1 MLAETLSILD
11 RVLSLGERVTHFDAA
26 TPLLGGVAEFDSM
39 AVVAVITAIEED
51 FGVVVDDDEV
61 SAETF
66 ETVGSLARFI
76 ESKVGTTG
84 DE

>member
-1 MLAETLSILD
+1 LLAETLSILD
-11 RVLSLGERVTHFDAA
+11 RVLSLGERAQHFTAD

-51 FGVVVDDDEV
+51 YGIAVADDDV

-76 ESKVGTTG
+76 ESKVDSSS

>member
-1 MLAETLSILD
+1 
-11 RVLSLGERVTHFDAA
+11 
-26 TPLLGGVAEFDSM
+26 M
-39 AVVAVITAIEED
+39 AVVAIITAIEED

-76 ESKVGTTG
+76 ESKVGATG

>member
-1 MLAETLSILD
+1 
-11 RVLSLGERVTHFDAA
+11 
-26 TPLLGGVAEFDSM
+26 LGGVAEFDSM
-39 AVVAVITAIEED
+39 AVVAIITAIEED

-76 ESKVGTTG
+76 ESKVGATG